1 MATKKKN
8 TKTVTKT
15 LSLFPEQGVLG
26 FLVDVAV
33 TVMFLG
39 TAFMMMMICVQLA
52 EKITI
57 TFGK

>member
-1 MATKKKN
+1 MTTKKKK

-26 FLVDVAV
+26 FLMDFAI
-33 TVMFLG
+33 TVMFLA
-39 TAFMMMMICVQLA
+39 TAFMLMMICVQLA

>member
-8 TKTVTKT
+8 TKTITKT

-33 TVMFLG
+33 TIMFLG
-39 TAFMMMMICVQLA
+39 TAFMLMMICVQLA